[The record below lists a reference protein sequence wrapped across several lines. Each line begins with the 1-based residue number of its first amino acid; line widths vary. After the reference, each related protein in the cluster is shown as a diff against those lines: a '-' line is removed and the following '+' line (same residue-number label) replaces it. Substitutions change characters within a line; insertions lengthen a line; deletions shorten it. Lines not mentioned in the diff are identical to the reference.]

1 MKIKSLVTASLL
13 ALVTGSA
20 FAADLGVV
28 YITGSSAYRAATN
41 SSIQALFKPATL
53 QVGSVGA
60 LSGATYAIFKGEL
73 LGVAG
78 DTVTICTDFTGSAAG
93 VQAIV
98 QTTTDGL
105 TGNPA
110 NIPAVKYIDPA
121 TSLAAAPSTTTALS
135 TPTYTHASGVALS
148 DVNYYLTKF
157 TRPTDDVPNEAG
169 SSPVGVVQFFWVKNN
184 GASSSI
190 TNITNQAV
198 KGLAAGGL
206 PLSFFSGATTGP
218 DLTTQVRI
226 VGRNADSGTRLT
238 AYEEG
243 GYGALSVAV
252 QYAPSGANQGT
263 NGSGQSAGSGDI
275 TSLSLWQAETI
286 LGLPFNVG
294 ESGFASGG
302 TLASV
307 MTRTSS
313 AGPIVTHLSK
323 GDAKTAILGGATLL
337 SYNGV
342 LPEDPATA
350 TAFPSITS
358 GKYSFWSYEHLYYNN
373 QTTGTGTVA
382 ELLATEMAKTAQA
395 SLSGIAIG
403 DMMVSR
409 GGEGQVVTP

>member
-1 MKIKSLVTASLL
+1 MKIKTLFTAGLL

-28 YITGSSAYRAATN
+28 YITGSSAYRVATVTA
-41 SSIQALFKPATL
+41 IQALYKPATL

-60 LSGATYAIFKGEL
+60 LNGSTYAIFKGEL
-73 LGVAG
+73 LSG

-98 QTTTDGL
+98 QTTTNGL
-105 TGNPA
+105 TGQPA

-121 TSLAAAPSTTTALS
+121 TVLAAAPSSTTALT
-135 TPTYTHASGVALS
+135 TPTYTHGSGIALS
-148 DVNYYLTKF
+148 DVNYYLTAF
-157 TRPTDDVPNEAG
+157 TRATDLTPNEAAD
-169 SSPVGVVQFFWVKNN
+169 SPVGVIPFYWVKNN
-184 GASSSI
+184 GASASI
-190 TNITNQAV
+190 TNITNQIV

-206 PLSFFSGATTGP
+206 PLSFFSGATTGS

-238 AYEEG
+238 AFEEG
-243 GYGALSVAV
+243 GYGALTVAT
-252 QYAPSGANQGT
+252 QYAPSGATQGT
-263 NGSGQSAGSGDI
+263 NGSGQAAGSGDI
-275 TSLSLWQAETI
+275 TSFSLWQAETI
-286 LGLPFNVG
+286 LGLPFAAG

-302 TLASV
+302 TLATV

-313 AGPIVTHLSK
+313 AGPIVTYLGKS
-323 GDAKTAILGGATLL
+323 DAKAAVTGGATVL

-342 LPEDPATA
+342 MPEDPVTA
-350 TAFPSITS
+350 TSFPSFTS

-373 QTTGTGTVA
+373 QTTGTGTIA
-382 ELLATEMAKTAQA
+382 ELLATEVKKPANAA
-395 SLSGIAIG
+395 LSGIDLAS
-403 DMMVSR
+403 MMVSR